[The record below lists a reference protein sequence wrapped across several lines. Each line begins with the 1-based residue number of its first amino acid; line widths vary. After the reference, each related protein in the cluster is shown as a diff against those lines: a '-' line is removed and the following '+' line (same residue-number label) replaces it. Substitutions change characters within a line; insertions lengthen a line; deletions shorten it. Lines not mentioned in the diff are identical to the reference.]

1 MRDTPWICIH
11 WVSEK
16 KKMDT
21 GADTYWATIAHYQI
35 RFGPAEVGWMRL
47 WLSGKKE
54 RSGGGVDRTGRRTA
68 CGSGG
73 RDGRAPFPCAACHPQ
88 LAAPMRP
95 LDPWRR
101 ASITVRERE
110 REIWACDA
118 GREKEVWRVGTRCKG
133 KGTRWTLDRCR
144 WVGMVK
150 WDCFLFCLNSQT
162 SGRIIILFHKMPYCR
177 IRIGRILIAGLI
189 TLSV

>member
-1 MRDTPWICIH
+1 VILCGY
-11 WVSEK
+11 VSTK
-16 KKMDT
+16 YPKRKKMDT

-54 RSGGGVDRTGRRTA
+54 RSEGGMDRTGRRTA

-73 RDGRAPFPCAACHPQ
+73 RDGRAPFPCAARRPQ

-101 ASITVRERE
+101 ASITVRERARDLGMRRWE
-110 REIWACDA
+110 RKRSVARRHPVQRKRHSMNPRSVQM
-118 GREKEVWRVGTRCKG
+118 G
-133 KGTRWTLDRCR
+133 
-144 WVGMVK
+144 
-150 WDCFLFCLNSQT
+150 WD
-162 SGRIIILFHKMPYCR
+162 G
-177 IRIGRILIAGLI
+177 
-189 TLSV
+189 